1 MEKFSYHNS
10 RFQNNENDNVK
21 VFKFILKH
29 SVFDHRCVDESCCKK
44 WLGESWLVGGTIPGI
59 ARKCYDGRPAVVDRR
74 PGSFSYPLSRGSA
87 YFIVIT
93 WFFFFLSVC
102 VLWQNINFIFFR
114 FLRAPRQCR
123 GHFVYVAADIIV
135 FWYRLIIPAYSLWCR
150 CYIRWPPYPWYTL
163 IN

>member
-93 WFFFFLSVC
+93 WFFFFLSVSYDKI
-102 VLWQNINFIFFR
+102 LILFF
-114 FLRAPRQCR
+114 FDFYALRDNAE
-123 GHFVYVAADIIV
+123 DILFMLLRISSCFDTV
-135 FWYRLIIPAYSLWCR
+135 W
-150 CYIRWPPYPWYTL
+150 
-163 IN
+163 